1 LLLPEI
7 LVKRLGF
14 RVAAYQFDDDGA
26 V

>member
-7 LVKRLGF
+7 LSKRLGF

-26 V
+26 A

>member
-1 LLLPEI
+1 LLPEI
-7 LVKRLGF
+7 LSKRLGF